1 MAGGGLWPLRGCARW
16 GSLRKGWR
24 VLGWHSG
31 ACAKDE
37 QNGPQKGTGDLLGAC
52 DAGVSGLGQRGGGR
66 VAERQTDL
74 GCLLEAGLMNLLM
87 MGWGRLKERKN

>member
-52 DAGVSGLGQRGGGR
+52 DAVLVVWVREV
-66 VAERQTDL
+66 VAE
-74 GCLLEAGLMNLLM
+74 LLR
-87 MGWGRLKERKN
+87 GRLTWDAYWRRG